1 VEGVE
6 LTTGNALSPGLGIA
20 IMVGLGLVLLTQ
32 AYYAKVKLVRSTHD
46 FLIAGRKLGF
56 GFSVANLLSG
66 WTWVVGILMPI
77 AVVYSFGLSGLWWF
91 TVPNGVAVIAVV
103 PFAKKLKSLMPH
115 GYTISEFTS
124 VRYGGAKLAHA
135 VVVAAILFGAVTAVI
150 VNLKGAAVVM
160 SAVFGINQGT
170 VALVAAVIILSYIVL
185 GGLWANVANAVVL
198 SFTITVLPAI
208 IVFTTVGHVG
218 GAEPIWQEV
227 ASRGN
232 DLLSV
237 TRADAFEN
245 FGITFALALITA
257 TIAGQEFWSVAW
269 ALRDNELGRAFF
281 WGGALYYPIALC
293 LGVLGLVA
301 IAMNVDLV
309 THLGNDP
316 AAVGPFLISHLGLPN
331 WIVVIFV
338 LAVLSACYS
347 VSDGA
352 LAAVSSITA
361 VDIIKPLYPDISD
374 EKLLFWT
381 RASMVITGVIAVAVV
396 LSGVDFVTLL
406 LGTAAIRGAV
416 LVPLILS
423 IVWSKM
429 NARAFT
435 WGTIAAVAIGIPC
448 RFLFGELVSTT
459 TIVLVSTVVPLVI
472 GFLNQERFDYSILAK
487 VEDI

>member
-1 VEGVE
+1 MQGIE
-6 LTTGNALSPGLGIA
+6 LMAGNPLSPAQGIA
-20 IMVGLGLVLLTQ
+20 IMVGLGLVLLAQ
-32 AYYAKVKLVRSTHD
+32 ASYAKFKLVRSTHD

-91 TVPNGVAVIAVV
+91 TVPNGVAVVAVV

-115 GYTISEFTS
+115 GYTISEFTA
-124 VRYGGAKLAHA
+124 VRYGGAKLARA

-150 VNLKGAAVVM
+150 VNLKGAAVVV
-160 SAVFGINQGT
+160 SAVFGVDQGT
-170 VALVAAVIILSYIVL
+170 VALVAAAIILSYIVL
-185 GGLWANVANAVVL
+185 GGLWANVSNAVVM
-198 SFTITVLPAI
+198 SFIITVLPAI
-208 IVFTTVGHVG
+208 VVFTTLGHVG
-218 GAEPIWQEV
+218 GVEPVWQEV

-232 DLLSV
+232 ELLGV
-237 TRADAFEN
+237 TRADAFQN

-281 WGGALYYPIALC
+281 WGGGLYYPIALC

-301 IAMNVDLV
+301 ISLNVDLV
-309 THLGNDP
+309 RDLGNDP
-316 AAVGPFLISHLGLPN
+316 AAVGPFLVSHLGLPD
-331 WIVVIFV
+331 WVVYIFV

-361 VDIIKPLYPDISD
+361 VDIIKPIFPNISD
-374 EKLLFWT
+374 NKLLFWT
-381 RASMVITGVIAVAVV
+381 RASMVITGIISVAVV

-406 LGTAAIRGAV
+406 LGTSAIRGAV

-435 WGTIAAVAIGIPC
+435 WGTISAVIIGIPS
-448 RFLFGELVSTT
+448 RFLFGELVSTSL
-459 TIVLVSTVVPLVI
+459 IVFVSTIVPLVI
-472 GFLNQERFDYSILAK
+472 GFLNEEKFDYSVLSQ